1 MNKQELNHLFECRD
15 GVLYWKNPQAHRC
28 KAGDK
33 AGYVDKD
40 GYTQVHCLGQRL
52 PASKIIWCM
61 HHDEM
66 PEMLDHINGDRSD
79 NRVENLRV
87 VTKRENNMNRA
98 KRTDNKSGF
107 TGVRW
112 HKQRGKWNA
121 RIKLDGKDISLGMY
135 QSFGEAVNARLK
147 AEAELFGEYS
157 RIMRQV
163 EAGELV
169 IQEADAE

>member
-1 MNKQELNHLFECRD
+1 MNSQDLHHLFECRD
-15 GVLYWKNPQAHRC
+15 GVLYWKKPKAHRC

-33 AGYVDKD
+33 AGSVDKD
-40 GYTQVHCLGQRL
+40 GYNQVHLSGGRV
-52 PASKIIWCM
+52 PAHKIIWCM
-61 HHDEM
+61 AYGEM
-66 PEMLDHINGDRSD
+66 PEMLDHINGDRAD
-79 NRVENLRV
+79 NRLSNLRV

-121 RIKLDGKDISLGMY
+121 RIKLDGKEISLGMY
-135 QSFGEAVNARLK
+135 ESFGEAVNARLK

-157 RIMRQV
+157 RILRQV
-163 EAGELV
+163 ESGELT
-169 IQEADAE
+169 IEPAE